1 MNKLKR
7 DAEIARIY
15 ADAGARS
22 YAARLR
28 HMERIYQLGQEYDRA
43 VAKPRKD
50 YQDGVAIIEADL
62 RDLEEISLKIMRSKL
77 AGLG

>member
-1 MNKLKR
+1 
-7 DAEIARIY
+7 
-15 ADAGARS
+15 
-22 YAARLR
+22 
-28 HMERIYQLGQEYDRA
+28 MERIYQLGQEYDRA